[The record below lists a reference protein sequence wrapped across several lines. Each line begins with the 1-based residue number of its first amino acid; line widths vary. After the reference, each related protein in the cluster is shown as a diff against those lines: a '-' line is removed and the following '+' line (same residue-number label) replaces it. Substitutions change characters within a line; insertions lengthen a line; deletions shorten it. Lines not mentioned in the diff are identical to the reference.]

1 MLRELLA
8 HPTPFSPTMKDS
20 TPCRR
25 SFLVGSVAFFGGCLG
40 GSSSSN
46 RTITDE
52 TDGYP
57 PQFDS
62 QPKSRSIDTS
72 SFKQITVDGT
82 AVPLAPIDVASYWYR
97 RHEARFVD
105 ARGERS
111 YEQSHILGAVLSPA
125 PDGGQSDPVEL
136 WPKGDR
142 IVCYCGCPHHL
153 SSIRAANLLQNGYE
167 EVYVIDEGF
176 WEWHDRGYPMAG
188 QEITTQPAVHQING
202 VVAPQYAGET
212 VWAWHE
218 PSGQREAAPIMDNG
232 RYLLEI
238 RFTDVTPTSM
248 ILVETPTYRVRAPL
262 GDLID
267 GTITEGDGSSAVKG

>member
-1 MLRELLA
+1 MTGL
-8 HPTPFSPTMKDS
+8 TPS
-20 TPCRR
+20 RR
-25 SFLVGSVAFFGGCLG
+25 SFLVGSGALLGGCLG
-40 GSSSSN
+40 GPSPSN
-46 RTITDE
+46 RTVTDE

-57 PQFDS
+57 PRFDS

-72 SFKQITVDGT
+72 PFEQITVDGT

-97 RHEARFVD
+97 RREARFVD

-136 WPKGDR
+136 WPKDDR

-153 SSIRAANLLQNGYE
+153 SSIRAANLLTNEYE

-188 QEITTQPAVHQING
+188 QEITTQPALHELNG

-218 PSGQREAAPIMDNG
+218 PSGQREAAPIAEGG
-232 RYLLEI
+232 RYHLEI
-238 RFTDVTPTSM
+238 RFTDITSTSM

-262 GDLID
+262 DDLDD
-267 GTITEGDGSSAVKG
+267 GIITEAAGSSSMD